1 MNKSK
6 SRCKINMVL
15 EELLAPAGSYD
26 VLVVAVNAGAD
37 AVYIAG
43 QQYGARAYAK
53 NFTIEEIE
61 KAVTYAHLNGA
72 KIHVTVNT
80 LINNFEIVDVL
91 QYLFK
96 LYYIGVDAVIVQDFG
111 LIWLLKTFIPDLEVH
126 ASTQMGINNY
136 SSIKWASKNNIK
148 RIVLPREVN
157 IHQIEDTHNQLK
169 KDNIDMDL
177 EVFGHGALCYCVSG
191 KCYMSSYNSGRSGN
205 RGACA
210 QPCRREYRLKYRGYN
225 IGNGYLLSTHDL
237 ATYNHLTEISDAGV
251 KSLKLEGRMKSKD
264 YIGTIVNS
272 YRNILDG
279 NPGDYK
285 KDLHLVFNRQFTD
298 GYMMG
303 DKPGE
308 VMGRG
313 HSGHEGL
320 YIGDIVNIEDTKVTI
335 EVKNHE
341 IPIILEPGDGI
352 AFKYNGKIKGIYL
365 ENIIKQDE
373 NEIII
378 DTTRLVKV
386 GTEVFISYSKSTHDY
401 LKQFE
406 KETIK
411 NNVGINLS
419 LTWDE
424 NLNLFTK
431 VEYHV
436 DGELINFRHKTLDKF
451 EKAKN
456 KPVSEEIIQ
465 QQLKKTGGTPFYIDN
480 IRFNNMPKDIFIP
493 IREINQIR
501 REILATATEMLINHY
516 TPTNKA
522 VKQVRKNLT
531 KFFEDYNDIKPKNKR
546 KTPKLSIFIDDI
558 SQIRAA
564 SGFDLKRI
572 YFDGNCHYNNPKDY
586 FENIK
591 ETLKKGS
598 LMASPTEF
606 VWVLSSFISEE
617 DAIRCNEIVKE
628 LENEGIIISVMGDFP
643 GMNEIFD
650 CPIYGNH
657 NLNVWN
663 SFCVRDLNE
672 AGFKSLIL
680 SSELSGAEIK
690 ELINKNHDRNID
702 LEMIVNGNLEVIVSK
717 DDFTNLNDGKDFII
731 SNDADYATLE
741 DKKRKKFK
749 YKIFFDYNRQSHIIN
764 KDCLCLIEEMNEI
777 KEFGLDNLIL
787 DCRYS
792 NEQYTSQILSIY
804 NESLKNKDPKE
815 LTEYKYKIMDF
826 SQSYI
831 NKGNFIEGR
840 LHENS

>member
-1 MNKSK
+1 
-6 SRCKINMVL
+6 MVL
-15 EELLAPAGSYD
+15 EELLAPAGSPE
-26 VLVVAVNAGAD
+26 VLTIAVNAGAD

-43 QQYGARAYAK
+43 QNYGARAYAK

-61 KAVTYAHLNGA
+61 NAVEYAHLNGA

-80 LINNFEIVDVL
+80 LVNNFEIVDVL

-96 LYYIGVDAVIVQDFG
+96 LYQIGVDAVIVQDFG

-126 ASTQMGINNY
+126 ASTQMGLNNY

-148 RIVLPREVN
+148 RVVLPREVN
-157 IHQIEDTHNQLK
+157 INEIKKTTQQLE
-169 KDNIDMDL
+169 KDNIDIDI

-225 IGNGYLLSTHDL
+225 IGNGFLLSTHDL
-237 ATYNHLTEISDAGV
+237 ATYNNLKAIEDAGV
-251 KSLKLEGRMKSKD
+251 KSLKLEGRMKSGD

-272 YRNILDG
+272 YRNLLDG

-285 KDLHLVFNRQFTD
+285 KDLHLVFNRRFTN

-303 DKPGE
+303 DKPGD

-313 HSGHEGL
+313 SSGHEGL
-320 YIGDIVNIEDTKVTI
+320 YIGDITDIEGTKVTI
-335 EVKNHE
+335 EIKNKE

-378 DTTRLVKV
+378 DTTRLLKV
-386 GTEVFISYSKSTHDY
+386 GTEVFISYSKSTHKY
-401 LKQFE
+401 LKQFQ

-411 NNVGINLS
+411 NNIGINLS

-424 NLNLFTK
+424 NLNLYTK
-431 VEYHV
+431 VEYYL
-436 DGELINFRHKTLDKF
+436 DDELINFRHKTLDKF

-456 KPVSEEIIQ
+456 KPLTQDTIEK
-465 QQLKKTGGTPFYIDN
+465 QLKKTGGTPFYIDT
-480 IRFNNMPKDIFIP
+480 IRFNNMPKNIFIP

-501 REILATATEMLINHY
+501 REILDTATELLKNHY
-516 TPTNKA
+516 TPTKKSIKA
-522 VKQVRKNLT
+522 VRKNLQEFI
-531 KFFEDYNDIKPKNKR
+531 KDYNSFEGKVKK

-558 SQIRAA
+558 KQIRAA

-572 YFDGNCHYNNPKDY
+572 YFDGNCHYNNPEDY
-586 FENIK
+586 FNNIK

-598 LMASPTEF
+598 LMASPSEF
-606 VWVLSSFISEE
+606 VWVLSSFTSEE
-617 DAIRCNEIVKE
+617 DAIKCNKIIKE
-628 LENEGIIISVMGDFP
+628 LEDEGIIISVMGDFP
-643 GMNEIFD
+643 AMAEIFD

-663 SFCVRDLNE
+663 SFCVRNLN
-672 AGFKSLIL
+672 ASGFKSLIV
-680 SSELSGAEIK
+680 SSELSGREIE
-690 ELINKNHDRNID
+690 ELVKRNHDRNID

-731 SNDADYATLE
+731 SNNADYATLE

-764 KDCLCLIEEMNEI
+764 KDCLCLIEEMNTI
-777 KEFGLDNLIL
+777 KEYGLDNLIL

-792 NEQYTSQILSIY
+792 NEKYTTQILSIY
-804 NESLKNKDPKE
+804 NESLKNKTSEE
-815 LTEYKYKIMDF
+815 LTEYKYQIMDF

>member
-1 MNKSK
+1 
-6 SRCKINMVL
+6 MVL

-26 VLVVAVNAGAD
+26 VLVVAINAGAD

-53 NFTIEEIE
+53 NFTMEEIE
-61 KAVTYAHLNGA
+61 KAVNYAHLNGS
-72 KIHVTVNT
+72 KVHVTVNT
-80 LINNFEIVDVL
+80 LVNNFEIVDVL
-91 QYLFK
+91 KYLFK
-96 LYYIGVDAVIVQDFG
+96 LYQIGVDAVIVQDFG

-126 ASTQMGINNY
+126 ASTQMGLNNY
-136 SSIKWASKNNIK
+136 SSFKWANKNNIK
-148 RIVLPREVN
+148 RVVLPREVN
-157 IHQIEDTHNQLK
+157 ITQIKETHNMLQ
-169 KDNIDMDL
+169 KDNIDMDI

-191 KCYMSSYNSGRSGN
+191 KCYISSYNSGRSGN

-272 YRNILDG
+272 YRNLIDG

-320 YIGDIVNIEDTKVTI
+320 YIGDIVDIDGTKVTI

-341 IPIILEPGDGI
+341 IPVILEPGDGI

-373 NEIII
+373 NEIVI

-386 GTEVFISYSKSTHDY
+386 GTEVFISYSKSTHEY

-406 KETIK
+406 KENIK
-411 NNVGINLS
+411 NNIGLNLS

-436 DGELINFRHKTLDKF
+436 DDELINFRHKTLDKF

-456 KPVSEEIIQ
+456 KPLTEEVIEK
-465 QQLKKTGGTPFYIDN
+465 QLSKTGQTPFYIDN
-480 IRFNNMPKDIFIP
+480 ILFNNMPTDIFVP

-501 REILATATEMLINHY
+501 REILDKATELLMNHY
-516 TPTNKA
+516 TPTKKA
-522 VKQVRKNLT
+522 VKQVRKDLT
-531 KFFEDYNDIKPKNKR
+531 KFIEDYNNAKPKNKK
-546 KTPKLSIFIDDI
+546 KTPKLSIFIDDL
-558 SQIRAA
+558 SQLKAA

-572 YFDGNCHYNNPKDY
+572 YFDGNCHYNNPDDY
-586 FENIK
+586 FANIK

-606 VWVLSSFISEE
+606 VWVLSSFISQE
-617 DAIRCNEIVKE
+617 DAVKCNEIVKE

-643 GMNEIFD
+643 GMSDIFD

-663 SFCVRDLNE
+663 SFCVRDMNE

-680 SSELSGAEIK
+680 SSELSGDEIK
-690 ELINKNHDRNID
+690 ELVARNHDRNID

-731 SNDADYATLE
+731 SNDADYAILE

-749 YKIFFDYNRQSHIIN
+749 YKIVFDYNRQSHIIN

-792 NEQYTSQILSIY
+792 NEQYTTQILSIY
-804 NESLKNKDPKE
+804 NESLQNKDQEE
-815 LTEYKYKIMDF
+815 LRKYKYQIMDF

>member
-1 MNKSK
+1 
-6 SRCKINMVL
+6 MVL

-26 VLVVAVNAGAD
+26 VLVIAVNAGAD

-43 QQYGARAYAK
+43 QNYGARAYAK
-53 NFTIEEIE
+53 NFSMEEIE
-61 KAVTYAHLNGA
+61 KAVDYAHLNGA
-72 KIHVTVNT
+72 KVHVTVNT
-80 LINNFEIVDVL
+80 LINNYEIKDVL
-91 QYLFK
+91 DYLFK
-96 LYYIGVDAVIVQDFG
+96 LYQIGVDAVIVQDFG

-126 ASTQMGINNY
+126 ASTQMGLNNY
-136 SSIKWASKNNIK
+136 SSIKWANKNNIK
-148 RIVLPREVN
+148 RVVLPREVN
-157 IHQIEDTHNQLK
+157 IKQIKQTTEQLK
-169 KDNIDMDL
+169 KDNIDMDI
-177 EVFGHGALCYCVSG
+177 ETFGHGALCYCVSG

-237 ATYNHLTEISDAGV
+237 ATYNHLQKISDAGV
-251 KSLKLEGRMKSKD
+251 KSLKLEGRMKSGD

-272 YRNILDG
+272 YRNLIDG
-279 NPGDYK
+279 NEGDYK
-285 KDLHLVFNRQFTD
+285 KDLHLVFNRQFTK

-303 DKPGE
+303 DKPGA

-320 YIGDIVNIEDTKVTI
+320 YIGDIVDIDGTKVTI
-335 EVKNHE
+335 EIKNKE
-341 IPIILEPGDGI
+341 IPVILEPGDGI

-365 ENIIKQDE
+365 EDIVKQDE
-373 NEIII
+373 NVIII
-378 DTTRLVKV
+378 NTTRLVKV
-386 GTEVFISYSKSTHDY
+386 GTEVFISYSKSTHEY

-411 NNVGINLS
+411 NNVPLSLS

-431 VEYHV
+431 VEYYL
-436 DGELINFRHKTLDKF
+436 DDELINFRHKTLDKF

-456 KPVSEEIIQ
+456 KPVTEEIIEK
-465 QQLKKTGGTPFYIDN
+465 QLKKTGGTPFYIDK
-480 IRFNNMPKDIFIP
+480 IRFNNMPHDIFIP
-493 IREINQIR
+493 ISEINQIR
-501 REILATATEMLINHY
+501 REILDTATEFLRNHY
-516 TPTNKA
+516 TPTKKSVKA
-522 VKQVRKNLT
+522 IRKNLT
-531 KFFEDYNDIKPKNKR
+531 KFYEDYDNIKGKNKR

-558 SQIRAA
+558 AQIKAA

-586 FENIK
+586 FDNIK
-591 ETLKKGS
+591 ETLMKGS

-606 VWVLSSFISEE
+606 VWVLSSFTSEKE
-617 DAIRCNEIVKE
+617 AIKCNEIIKE

-643 GMNEIFD
+643 GMSEIFD

-663 SFCVRDLNE
+663 SFCVRDMNE
-672 AGFKSLIL
+672 AGFNSLIL
-680 SSELSGAEIK
+680 SSELSGDEIK
-690 ELINKNHDRNID
+690 ELVNKTPDRNID

-731 SNDADYATLE
+731 SNDADYAILE

-749 YKIFFDYNRQSHIIN
+749 YKIFFDYKKQSHIIN

-777 KEFGLDNLIL
+777 KTFGLDSVIL

-792 NEQYTSQILSIY
+792 NEKYTTQILSIY
-804 NESLKNKDPKE
+804 NESLKNKNQEE
-815 LTEYKYKIMDF
+815 LTKYKYEIMDL

-831 NKGNFIEGR
+831 NKGNYIEGR
-840 LHENS
+840 LHEDK

>member
-1 MNKSK
+1 
-6 SRCKINMVL
+6 MVL
-15 EELLAPAGSYD
+15 EELLAPAGSPE
-26 VLVVAVNAGAD
+26 VLTIAINAGAD

-43 QQYGARAYAK
+43 QNYGARAYAK
-53 NFTIEEIE
+53 NFTMEEIE
-61 KAVTYAHLNGA
+61 KAVEYVHLNGS

-80 LINNFEIVDVL
+80 LVNNFEIVDVL

-96 LYYIGVDAVIVQDFG
+96 LYKIGVDAVIVQDFG

-126 ASTQMGINNY
+126 ASTQMGLNNY
-136 SSIKWASKNNIK
+136 SSIKWAGKNNIK
-148 RIVLPREVN
+148 RVVLPREVTLS
-157 IHQIEDTHNQLK
+157 QIKQINAQLE
-169 KDNIDMDL
+169 KDNIDMDI

-237 ATYNHLTEISDAGV
+237 ATYDNLEAISNAGV
-251 KSLKLEGRMKSKD
+251 KSLKLEGRMKSGD

-272 YRNILDG
+272 YRNLIDG

-285 KDLHLVFNRQFTD
+285 KDLHLVFNRHFTN
-298 GYMMG
+298 GYMLG
-303 DKPGE
+303 DNPGE
-308 VMGRG
+308 VMGRS

-320 YIGDIVNIEDTKVTI
+320 YIGDNTNIEDTKVTI
-335 EVKNHE
+335 EIKNKE
-341 IPIILEPGDGI
+341 IPVILEPGDGI

-386 GTEVFISYSKSTHDY
+386 GTEVFISYSKSTHEY

-406 KETIK
+406 KETIR
-411 NNVGINLS
+411 NNVGIDLS

-431 VEYHV
+431 VEFYI
-436 DGELINFRHKTLDKF
+436 DNELINFRHKTLDKF

-456 KPVSEEIIQ
+456 KPLTEETIEK
-465 QQLKKTGGTPFYIDN
+465 QLKKTGGTPFYIEN

-501 REILATATEMLINHY
+501 REILDTATDLLLKHY
-516 TPTNKA
+516 TPTKKIKLRQSA
-522 VKQVRKNLT
+522 KNLT
-531 KFFEDYNDIKPKNKR
+531 KFIDDYDADPGKIKNKN
-546 KTPKLSIFIDDI
+546 PKLSIFIDDI
-558 SQIRAA
+558 AQIKAA
-564 SGFDLKRI
+564 SGFDLKKI
-572 YFDGNCHYNNPKDY
+572 YFDGNCHYNNPEDY
-586 FENIK
+586 FKNIK

-598 LMASPTEF
+598 LMAAPTEF

-617 DAIRCNEIVKE
+617 DAVRCREIVKE

-643 GMNEIFD
+643 GMDEIFD
-650 CPIYGNH
+650 CRIYGNH

-663 SFCVRDLNE
+663 SFCVHNLNA

-680 SSELSGAEIK
+680 SSELSGREIK
-690 ELINKNHDRNID
+690 EISLKNHDRNID

-741 DKKRKKFK
+741 DKKRK
-749 YKIFFDYNRQSHIIN
+749 I
-764 KDCLCLIEEMNEI
+764 
-777 KEFGLDNLIL
+777 
-787 DCRYS
+787 
-792 NEQYTSQILSIY
+792 QI
-804 NESLKNKDPKE
+804 
-815 LTEYKYKIMDF
+815 
-826 SQSYI
+826 
-831 NKGNFIEGR
+831 
-840 LHENS
+840 

>member
-1 MNKSK
+1 MNKNL
-6 SRCKINMVL
+6 RCKNKMAL
-15 EELLAPAGSYD
+15 EELLAPAGSPE
-26 VLVVAVNAGAD
+26 VLTIAVNAGAD

-43 QQYGARAYAK
+43 QNYGARAYAK
-53 NFTIEEIE
+53 NFSMEEIE
-61 KAVTYAHLNGA
+61 KAVEYAHLNGS

-91 QYLFK
+91 KYLFE
-96 LYYIGVDAVIVQDFG
+96 LYKMGVDAVIVQDFG

-126 ASTQMGINNY
+126 ASTQMGLNNY

-148 RIVLPREVN
+148 RVVLPREVT
-157 IHQIEDTHNQLK
+157 IEQIRQTTEQLE
-169 KDNIDMDL
+169 KDGINMDI

-237 ATYNHLTEISDAGV
+237 ATYNNLEAISDAGV
-251 KSLKLEGRMKSKD
+251 KSLKLEGRMKSGD

-272 YRNILDG
+272 YRNLLDG
-279 NPGDYK
+279 NEGDYK
-285 KDLHLVFNRQFTD
+285 KDLHLVFNRQFTN

-303 DKPGE
+303 DKPGD

-320 YIGDIVNIEDTKVTI
+320 YIGDIVDIEDTKVTI
-335 EVKNHE
+335 EIKNKE
-341 IPIILEPGDGI
+341 IPVILEPGDGI

-365 ENIIKQDE
+365 EDIVKQDE

-378 DTTRLVKV
+378 NTTRLVKV
-386 GTEVFISYSKSTHDY
+386 GTEVFISYSKSTHEY

-406 KETIK
+406 KEIIK
-411 NNVGINLS
+411 NNVPLSLS

-424 NLNLFTK
+424 NLNLYTK
-431 VEYHV
+431 AEYYL
-436 DGELINFRHKTLDKF
+436 DDELINFRHKTLDKF

-456 KPVSEEIIQ
+456 KPVTEEILEK
-465 QQLKKTGGTPFYIDN
+465 QLKKTGGTPFYIEN

-501 REILATATEMLINHY
+501 REILDNATEFLINHY
-516 TPTNKA
+516 TPTKKSVKA
-522 VKQVRKNLT
+522 VRKNLT
-531 KFFEDYNDIKPKNKR
+531 KFFEDYKNIKGKSKR

-558 SQIRAA
+558 AQIKAA

-572 YFDGNCHYNNPKDY
+572 YFDGNCHYNNPQDY
-586 FENIK
+586 FDNIK

-606 VWVLSSFISEE
+606 VWVLSSFITEK
-617 DAIRCNEIVKE
+617 DALRCNEIIKD
-628 LENEGIIISVMGDFP
+628 LENEGIIVSVMGDFP
-643 GMNEIFD
+643 GMAEIFD

-680 SSELSGAEIK
+680 SSELSGDEIK
-690 ELINKNHDRNID
+690 ELINKTPDRNID

-764 KDCLCLIEEMNEI
+764 KDCLCLIEEMNDI
-777 KEFGLDNLIL
+777 KEFGLDSIIL

-792 NEQYTSQILSIY
+792 NEKYTSQILSIY
-804 NESLKNKDPKE
+804 NESLKNKTLEE
-815 LTEYKYKIMDF
+815 LSEYKYQIMDF

-831 NKGNFIEGR
+831 NKGNYIEGR
-840 LHENS
+840 LHEDK

>member
-1 MNKSK
+1 MNKNL
-6 SRCKINMVL
+6 RCKNKMAL
-15 EELLAPAGSYD
+15 EELLAPAGSPE
-26 VLVVAVNAGAD
+26 VLTIAVNAGAD

-43 QQYGARAYAK
+43 QNYGARAYAK
-53 NFTIEEIE
+53 NFSMEEIE
-61 KAVTYAHLNGA
+61 KAVEYAHLNGS

-80 LINNFEIVDVL
+80 LINNFEIIDVL
-91 QYLFK
+91 KYLLE
-96 LYYIGVDAVIVQDFG
+96 LYKIGVDAVIVQDFG

-126 ASTQMGINNY
+126 ASTQMGLNNY

-148 RIVLPREVN
+148 RVVLPREVT
-157 IHQIEDTHNQLK
+157 IEQIRQTTEQLE
-169 KDNIDMDL
+169 KDGINMDI

-237 ATYNHLTEISDAGV
+237 ATYNNLEAISDAGV
-251 KSLKLEGRMKSKD
+251 KSLKLEGRMKSGD

-272 YRNILDG
+272 YRNLLDG
-279 NPGDYK
+279 NEGDYK
-285 KDLHLVFNRQFTD
+285 KDLHLVFNRQFTN

-303 DKPGE
+303 DKPGD

-320 YIGDIVNIEDTKVTI
+320 YIGDIVDIEDTKVTI
-335 EVKNHE
+335 EIKNKE
-341 IPIILEPGDGI
+341 IPVILEPGDGI

-365 ENIIKQDE
+365 EDIVKQDE

-378 DTTRLVKV
+378 NTTRLVKV
-386 GTEVFISYSKSTHDY
+386 GTEVFISYSKSTHEY

-406 KETIK
+406 KEIIK
-411 NNVGINLS
+411 NNVPLSLS

-424 NLNLFTK
+424 NLNLYTK
-431 VEYHV
+431 VEYYL
-436 DGELINFRHKTLDKF
+436 DDELINFRHKTLDKF

-456 KPVSEEIIQ
+456 KPVTEEILEK
-465 QQLKKTGGTPFYIDN
+465 QLKKTGGTPFYIEN

-501 REILATATEMLINHY
+501 REILDNATEFLINHY
-516 TPTNKA
+516 TPTKKSVKA
-522 VKQVRKNLT
+522 VRKNLT
-531 KFFEDYNDIKPKNKR
+531 KFFEDYKNIKGKSKR

-558 SQIRAA
+558 AQIKAA

-572 YFDGNCHYNNPKDY
+572 YFDGNCHYNNPQDY
-586 FENIK
+586 FDNIK

-606 VWVLSSFISEE
+606 VWVLSSFITEK
-617 DAIRCNEIVKE
+617 DALRCNEIIKD
-628 LENEGIIISVMGDFP
+628 LENEGIIVSVMGDFP
-643 GMNEIFD
+643 GMAEIFD

-680 SSELSGAEIK
+680 SSELSGDEIK
-690 ELINKNHDRNID
+690 ELINKTPDRNID

-764 KDCLCLIEEMNEI
+764 KDCLCLIEEMNDI
-777 KEFGLDNLIL
+777 KEFGLDSIIL

-792 NEQYTSQILSIY
+792 NEKYTSQILSIY
-804 NESLKNKDPKE
+804 NESLKNKTLEE
-815 LTEYKYKIMDF
+815 LSEYKYQIMDF

-831 NKGNFIEGR
+831 NKGNYIEGR
-840 LHENS
+840 LHEDK

>member
-1 MNKSK
+1 MNNEKK
-6 SRCKINMVL
+6 RCINKMVL
-15 EELLAPAGSYD
+15 DELLAPAGSLD
-26 VLVVAVNAGAD
+26 VLITAINAGAD

-61 KAVTYAHLNGA
+61 KAVNYAHLNGS
-72 KIHVTVNT
+72 KVHVTVNT
-80 LINNFEIVDVL
+80 LINNYEIVDVL
-91 QYLFK
+91 NYLFR
-96 LYYIGVDAVIVQDFG
+96 LYQLGVDAVIVQDFG

-126 ASTQMGINNY
+126 ASTQMGLNNY
-136 SSIKWASKNNIK
+136 ASIKWASKNNIK
-148 RIVLPREVN
+148 RVVLPREVS
-157 IHQIEDTHNQLK
+157 ITQIKQTTEQLK
-169 KDNIDMDL
+169 KDNINMDL

-237 ATYNHLTEISDAGV
+237 ATYNHLQEISDAGV

-272 YRNILDG
+272 YRNLIDG
-279 NPGDYK
+279 NDGDFK
-285 KDLHLVFNRQFTD
+285 KDLHLVFNRHFTN

-303 DKPGE
+303 DNPGD

-320 YIGDIVNIEDTKVTI
+320 YIGDIVDIDGTKVTI

-341 IPIILEPGDGI
+341 IPVILEAGDGI

-373 NEIII
+373 NEIVI

-406 KETIK
+406 KENIK
-411 NNVGINLS
+411 NHIGLDIS
-419 LTWDE
+419 MTWDKD
-424 NLNLFTK
+424 LNLFSK
-431 VEYHV
+431 VEYYV
-436 DGELINFRHKTLDKF
+436 DGELINFRHKTIGKF
-451 EKAKN
+451 QKAKN
-456 KPVSEEIIQ
+456 KPLTTETIEK
-465 QQLKKTGGTPFYIDN
+465 QLKKTGQTPFYISN
-480 IRFNNMPKDIFIP
+480 IKFNNMAKDLFIP
-493 IREINQIR
+493 ISELNQIR
-501 REILATATEMLINHY
+501 REILETATELLMNHY
-516 TPTNKA
+516 TPTKKA
-522 VKQVRKNLT
+522 LKKVRKDLA
-531 KFFEDYNDIKPKNKR
+531 KFIENYENIKPKKHK
-546 KTPKLSIFIDDI
+546 KTPKLSVFIDDL
-558 SQIRAA
+558 SQIKAV

-572 YFDGNCHYNNPKDY
+572 YFDGNCHYNNPDDY
-586 FENIK
+586 FSNIK

-598 LMASPTEF
+598 LMAAPTEF
-606 VWVLSSFISEE
+606 VWVLSSFISQE
-617 DAIRCNEIVKE
+617 DAVKCSEIVKE
-628 LENEGIIISVMGDFP
+628 LEDEGIIVSVMGDFP
-643 GMNEIFD
+643 AVNEIFD
-650 CPIYGNH
+650 CPVYGNH

-672 AGFKSLIL
+672 SGFKSLIL
-680 SSELSGAEIK
+680 SSELSGREIQ
-690 ELINKNHDRNID
+690 ELVNKNYDRNID

-717 DDFTNLNDGKDFII
+717 DDFSNLNDGKDFII

-764 KDCLCLIEEMNEI
+764 KDCLCLIEEINEI
-777 KEFGLDNLIL
+777 KNIGLDSLII

-792 NEQYTSQILSIY
+792 NEKYTSQIVSIY
-804 NESLKNKDPKE
+804 SESLKNIDDDE
-815 LTEYKYKIMDF
+815 LTRFKYEIMDF

-831 NKGNFIEGR
+831 NKGNYIEGR

>member
-1 MNKSK
+1 
-6 SRCKINMVL
+6 MVL

-26 VLVVAVNAGAD
+26 VLVTAVNAGAD

-43 QQYGARAYAK
+43 QNYGARAYAK
-53 NFTIEEIE
+53 NFTMNEIE
-61 KAVTYAHLNGA
+61 KAVNYAHLNGA
-72 KIHVTVNT
+72 KVHVTVNT
-80 LINNFEIVDVL
+80 LINNFEIVDVM

-96 LYYIGVDAVIVQDFG
+96 LYQIGVDAVIVQDFG

-126 ASTQMGINNY
+126 ASTQMGLNNY

-148 RIVLPREVN
+148 RVVLPREVN
-157 IHQIEDTHNQLK
+157 ISEIRQTSEQLK
-169 KDNIDMDL
+169 KDSISMDI

-237 ATYNHLTEISDAGV
+237 ATYNHLDEISDAGV

-272 YRNILDG
+272 YRNLIDG
-279 NPGDYK
+279 NDGDYE
-285 KDLHLVFNRQFTD
+285 KDLHLVFNRNFTD

-303 DKPGE
+303 DKPGD

-320 YIGDIVNIEDTKVTI
+320 YIGDIVDIDGTKVTI
-335 EVKNHE
+335 EIKNKE

-386 GTEVFISYSKSTHDY
+386 GTEVFISYSKSTHEY

-406 KETIK
+406 NETIK
-411 NNVGINLS
+411 NNIGLNLS

-436 DGELINFRHKTLDKF
+436 DDELINFRHKTLDKF

-456 KPVSEEIIQ
+456 KPVTEEVIK
-465 QQLKKTGGTPFYIDN
+465 QQLEKTGQTPFYIEN
-480 IRFNNMPKDIFIP
+480 IRFNNMPHDAFIP

-501 REILATATEMLINHY
+501 REILDNATQLLINHY
-516 TPTNKA
+516 TPTKKSVKA
-522 VKQVRKNLT
+522 VRKNLT
-531 KFFEDYNDIKPKNKR
+531 KFFEDYKNTNKSKR
-546 KTPKLSIFIDDI
+546 KTPKLSLFIDDLA
-558 SQIRAA
+558 QLKAA

-572 YFDGNCHYNNPKDY
+572 YFDGNCHYNNPEDY
-586 FENIK
+586 FSNIK

-617 DAIRCNEIVKE
+617 EAVKCNEIVKE

-643 GMNEIFD
+643 GMHEIFD

-663 SFCVRDLNE
+663 SFCVRNLNE

-680 SSELSGAEIK
+680 SSELSGKEIR
-690 ELINKNHDRNID
+690 ELVNKNYDRNID

-777 KEFGLDNLIL
+777 KELGLDSLIL

-792 NEQYTSQILSIY
+792 NEKYTSQILSIY
-804 NESLKNKDPKE
+804 NESLQNKDNEE
-815 LTEYKYKIMDF
+815 LSEYKYQIMDF

-831 NKGNFIEGR
+831 NKGNYIEGR
-840 LHENS
+840 LHEDK

>member
-1 MNKSK
+1 
-6 SRCKINMVL
+6 MVL
-15 EELLAPAGSYD
+15 EELLAPAGSYE
-26 VLVVAVNAGAD
+26 VLVVGVNAGAD

-43 QQYGARAYAK
+43 ENYGARAYAK
-53 NFTIEEIE
+53 NFTMEEIE
-61 KAVTYAHLNGA
+61 KAVRYAHLNGS
-72 KIHVTVNT
+72 KVHVTVNT
-80 LINNFEIVDVL
+80 LINNFEITDVL
-91 QYLFK
+91 EYLFK
-96 LYYIGVDAVIVQDFG
+96 LYKIGVDAVIVQDFG

-126 ASTQMGINNY
+126 SSTQMGINNY

-148 RIVLPREVN
+148 RIVLPREVGIN
-157 IHQIEDTHNQLK
+157 QIRDISTQLK

-237 ATYNHLTEISDAGV
+237 ATYKHLSEISDAGV

-272 YRNILDG
+272 YRNLIDG
-279 NPGDYK
+279 NPGDYE
-285 KDLHLVFNRQFTD
+285 KDLHLVFNRHFTD

-303 DKPGE
+303 DKPGD
-308 VMGRG
+308 VMGRS

-320 YIGDIVNIEDTKVTI
+320 YIGDIVEIDGTKVKI

-341 IPIILEPGDGI
+341 IPVILEPGDGI

-386 GTEVFISYSKSTHDY
+386 GTEVFISYSKSTHEY
-401 LKQFE
+401 LKQYE

-411 NNVGINLS
+411 NNVGLNLS

-431 VEYHV
+431 VEYEL
-436 DGELINFRHKTLDKF
+436 DDELINFRHKTLDKF
-451 EKAKN
+451 QKAKN
-456 KPVSEEIIQ
+456 KPVTEEVIEK
-465 QQLKKTGGTPFYIDN
+465 QLKKTGNTPFYIDN
-480 IRFNNMPKDIFIP
+480 IRFNNMPKDAFIP
-493 IREINQIR
+493 ISEINQIR
-501 REILATATEMLINHY
+501 REILDIATERLMNHY
-516 TPTNKA
+516 TPTKKA
-522 VKQVRKNLT
+522 VKQVRKDLMN
-531 KFFEDYNDIKPKNKR
+531 FIEDYNNIKPKTKK
-546 KTPKLSIFIDDI
+546 KTPKLSLFIDDI
-558 SQIRAA
+558 SQIKAA

-572 YFDGNCHYNNPKDY
+572 YFDGNCHYNNPEDY
-586 FENIK
+586 FSNIK

-617 DAIRCNEIVKE
+617 DAERCSEVVSE
-628 LENEGIIISVMGDFP
+628 LEDEGIIISVMGDFP
-643 GMNEIFD
+643 GMSEIFD

-672 AGFKSLIL
+672 AGFNSLIL
-680 SSELSGAEIK
+680 SSELSGSEIK

-717 DDFTNLNDGKDFII
+717 DDFSNLNDGKDFII

-764 KDCLCLIEEMNEI
+764 KDCLCLIEEINEI
-777 KEFGLDNLIL
+777 KEYGLDSLIL

-792 NEQYTSQILSIY
+792 DEKYTSQILSIY
-804 NESLKNKDPKE
+804 TESLKNKTQEE
-815 LTEYKYKIMDF
+815 LSKYKYQIMDF

>member
-1 MNKSK
+1 
-6 SRCKINMVL
+6 MVL
-15 EELLAPAGSYD
+15 EELLAPAGSPE
-26 VLVVAVNAGAD
+26 VLTIAVNAGAD

-43 QQYGARAYAK
+43 QNYGARAYAK
-53 NFTIEEIE
+53 NFTLEEIK
-61 KAVTYAHLNGA
+61 KAVNYAHLNGA

-91 QYLFK
+91 KYLFE
-96 LYYIGVDAVIVQDFG
+96 LYKIGVDAVIVQDFG

-136 SSIKWASKNNIK
+136 SSIKWAGKNNIK

-157 IHQIEDTHNQLK
+157 IEQIKHTTEQLK
-169 KDNIDMDL
+169 KDHINMEI

-237 ATYNHLTEISDAGV
+237 ATYKHLNEIADAGV
-251 KSLKLEGRMKSKD
+251 TSLKLEGRMKSKD

-272 YRNILDG
+272 YRNLIDG
-279 NPGDYK
+279 NPGDYE
-285 KDLHLVFNRQFTD
+285 KDLHLVFNRHFTN

-303 DKPGE
+303 DKPGD
-308 VMGRG
+308 VMGRI

-320 YIGDIVNIEDTKVTI
+320 YIGDIVDINGTQVTI
-335 EVKNHE
+335 EIKNHD
-341 IPIILEPGDGI
+341 IPVILEPGDGI

-386 GTEVFISYSKSTHDY
+386 GTEVFISYSASTHEY

-406 KETIK
+406 KENIK
-411 NNVGINLS
+411 NNVGLDLS

-431 VEYHV
+431 VSFYL
-436 DGELINFRHKTLDKF
+436 DDELINFRHKCLDKF

-456 KPVSEEIIQ
+456 KPVGEETLTK
-465 QQLKKTGGTPFYIDN
+465 QLEKTGQTPFYINN
-480 IRFNNMPKDIFIP
+480 IRFNNMPDDIFIP

-501 REILATATEMLINHY
+501 REILDNATDLLLNHY
-516 TPTNKA
+516 TPTK
-522 VKQVRKNLT
+522 KDIKKVRKDLT
-531 KFFEDYNDIKPKNKR
+531 KFFEDYSNIKDKAKR
-546 KTPKLSIFIDDI
+546 KKPKLSIFIDDI
-558 SQIRAA
+558 LQIRAA

-572 YFDGNCHYNNPKDY
+572 YFDGNCHYNNPDDY
-586 FENIK
+586 FANIK
-591 ETLKKGS
+591 ETLKRGS

-617 DAIRCNEIVKE
+617 DAVRCSEIVRE

-643 GMNEIFD
+643 GMSEIFD

-680 SSELSGAEIK
+680 SSELSGIEIK
-690 ELINKNHDRNID
+690 ELLNKNHDRNID

-731 SNDADYATLE
+731 SNDADYAILE

-777 KEFGLDNLIL
+777 KEFGLDCLIL

-804 NESLKNKDPKE
+804 NESLNGKNQDE
-815 LTEYKYKIMDF
+815 LSEFKYKIMDF

>member
-1 MNKSK
+1 
-6 SRCKINMVL
+6 MVL
-15 EELLAPAGSYD
+15 EELLAPAGSPE
-26 VLVVAVNAGAD
+26 VLTIAVNAGAD

-53 NFTIEEIE
+53 NFTIDEIE
-61 KAVTYAHLNGA
+61 KAVKYAHLNGV

-80 LINNFEIVDVL
+80 LINNFEIVDVMK
-91 QYLFK
+91 YLFK
-96 LYYIGVDAVIVQDFG
+96 LYQIGVDAVIVQDFG

-136 SSIKWASKNNIK
+136 SSIKWAGRNNIK
-148 RIVLPREVN
+148 RIVLPREVS
-157 IHQIEDTHNQLK
+157 IEQIRQTHDQLK
-169 KDNIDMDL
+169 EDSINMDL

-237 ATYNHLTEISDAGV
+237 ATYNNIKAISDAGV
-251 KSLKLEGRMKSKD
+251 KSLKLEGRMKSGD

-272 YRNILDG
+272 YRNIIDG

-285 KDLHLVFNRQFTD
+285 KDLHLVFNRQFTN

-303 DKPGE
+303 DKPGD

-313 HSGHEGL
+313 SSGHEGL
-320 YIGDIVNIEDTKVTI
+320 YIGDITDIEDTKVTI
-335 EVKNHE
+335 EIKNKE

-406 KETIK
+406 KERIK
-411 NNVGINLS
+411 NNVGITLS
-419 LTWDE
+419 LTWDAE
-424 NLNLFTK
+424 LNLFTK
-431 VEYHV
+431 VEYRI
-436 DGELINFRHKTLDKF
+436 DDEIINFRHKTIGKF

-456 KPVSEEIIQ
+456 KPVTEETIT
-465 QQLKKTGGTPFYIDN
+465 QQLEKTGQTPFYIEN
-480 IRFNNMPKDIFIP
+480 IRFNNMPNDIFIP

-501 REILATATEMLINHY
+501 REILDTATELLENHY
-516 TPTNKA
+516 TPTKKSVKA
-522 VKQVRKNLT
+522 VRKNLS
-531 KFFEDYNDIKPKNKR
+531 KFFEDYENIPNKPRR
-546 KTPKLSIFIDDI
+546 KTPKLSVFADDI
-558 SQIRAA
+558 SQINAI

-572 YFDGNCHYNNPKDY
+572 YFDRNCHYNNSDDY
-586 FENIK
+586 FKDIK
-591 ETLKKGS
+591 ETLKQAS
-598 LMASPTEF
+598 LRASPTEL
-606 VWVLSSFISEE
+606 VWVLASFISEE
-617 DAIRCNEIVKE
+617 DALRCNEIVKE

-643 GMNEIFD
+643 GMAEIFD

-663 SFCVRDLNE
+663 SFAVRDLNE

-680 SSELSGAEIK
+680 SSELSGAEIR
-690 ELINKNHDRNID
+690 ELISKNHDRNIE

-749 YKIFFDYNRQSHIIN
+749 YKVFFDYTRQSHIIN

-777 KEFGLDNLIL
+777 KEFGLDSVIV

-792 NEQYTSQILSIY
+792 NEKYTTQILSIY
-804 NESLKNKDPKE
+804 DESLKSKDTEE
-815 LTEYKYKIMDF
+815 LTKYKYQIMDF

-831 NKGNFIEGR
+831 NKGNYIEGR

>member
-1 MNKSK
+1 
-6 SRCKINMVL
+6 MVL
-15 EELLAPAGSYD
+15 EELLAPAGSYE
-26 VLVVAVNAGAD
+26 VLVTAVNAGAD

-53 NFTIEEIE
+53 NFTMDEIE
-61 KAVTYAHLNGA
+61 KAVKYAHLNGC

-80 LINNFEIVDVL
+80 LINNYEIVDVL
-91 QYLFK
+91 KYLFE
-96 LYYIGVDAVIVQDFG
+96 LYKIGVDAVIVQDFG

-126 ASTQMGINNY
+126 ASTQMGLNNY

-148 RIVLPREVN
+148 RVVLPREVN
-157 IHQIEDTHNQLK
+157 IEQIRQTHDQLL
-169 KDNIDMDL
+169 KDDIAMDI

-237 ATYNHLTEISDAGV
+237 ATYNHLQEISDAGV
-251 KSLKLEGRMKSKD
+251 KSLKLEGRMKSGD

-272 YRNILDG
+272 YRNLIDG
-279 NPGDYK
+279 NEGDYK

-303 DKPGE
+303 DKPGD

-320 YIGDIVNIEDTKVTI
+320 YIGDIVDIDGTKVTI
-335 EVKNHE
+335 EIKNRE
-341 IPIILEPGDGI
+341 IPVILEPGDGI

-386 GTEVFISYSKSTHDY
+386 GTEVFISYSKSTHEY

-406 KETIK
+406 KESIK

-431 VEYHV
+431 VEFYL
-436 DGELINFRHKTLDKF
+436 DDELINFRHKTLDKF

-456 KPVSEEIIQ
+456 KPVNEETIEK
-465 QQLKKTGGTPFYIDN
+465 QLSKTGGTPFYIES
-480 IRFNNMPKDIFIP
+480 IRFNNMPSDIFIP

-501 REILATATEMLINHY
+501 REILDNATSLLMNHY
-516 TPTNKA
+516 TPTKKA
-522 VKQVRKNLT
+522 VKEIRKNLT
-531 KFFEDYNDIKPKNKR
+531 KFFEDYENDTGKVKN
-546 KTPKLSIFIDDI
+546 KTPKLSIFIDDL

-564 SGFDLKRI
+564 SGFD
-572 YFDGNCHYNNPKDY
+572 NNPDDY
-586 FENIK
+586 FANIK

-617 DAIRCNEIVKE
+617 DAIKCSEIVDE

-643 GMNEIFD
+643 GMSEIFS

-663 SFCVRDLNE
+663 SFCVRDMNE

-680 SSELSGAEIK
+680 SSELSGSEIK
-690 ELINKNHDRNID
+690 ELLLKNHDRNID

-749 YKIFFDYNRQSHIIN
+749 YKVFFDYNRQSHIIN
-764 KDCLCLIEEMNEI
+764 KDCLCLIEEINEI
-777 KEFGLDNLIL
+777 KTFGLDSLIL

-792 NEQYTSQILSIY
+792 NEKYTSQILSIY
-804 NESLKNKDPKE
+804 NESLKNRDSEE
-815 LTEYKYKIMDF
+815 LTKFKYQIMDF

-831 NKGNFIEGR
+831 NKGNYIEGR

>member
-1 MNKSK
+1 
-6 SRCKINMVL
+6 MVL

-26 VLVVAVNAGAD
+26 VLVIAVNAGAD

-43 QQYGARAYAK
+43 QNYGARAYAK

-61 KAVTYAHLNGA
+61 KAVNYAHLNGA

-80 LINNFEIVDVL
+80 LINNFEIVDVM
-91 QYLFK
+91 QYLFR
-96 LYYIGVDAVIVQDFG
+96 LYQIGVDAVIVQDFG

-126 ASTQMGINNY
+126 ASTQMGLNNY
-136 SSIKWASKNNIK
+136 SSIRWASRNNIK
-148 RIVLPREVN
+148 RVVLPREVS
-157 IHQIEDTHNQLK
+157 IDQIRQFSNRLK
-169 KDNIDMDL
+169 KDNVAMDI
-177 EVFGHGALCYCVSG
+177 ETFGHGALCYCVSG

-237 ATYNHLTEISDAGV
+237 ATYNHLDEIADAGV
-251 KSLKLEGRMKSKD
+251 KSLKLEGRMKSGD

-272 YRNILDG
+272 YRNLIDG
-279 NPGDYK
+279 NEGDYK
-285 KDLHLVFNRQFTD
+285 KDLHLVFNRHFTN

-303 DKPGE
+303 DKPGD

-320 YIGDIVNIEDTKVTI
+320 YIGDITDIDGTRVTI
-335 EVKNHE
+335 EIKNRE
-341 IPIILEPGDGI
+341 IPVILEPGDGI

-406 KETIK
+406 KETVK
-411 NNVGINLS
+411 NNVGISLS

-431 VEYHV
+431 VEYYL

-456 KPVSEEIIQ
+456 KPVTEETIEK
-465 QQLKKTGGTPFYIDN
+465 QLKKTGGTPFYIDR
-480 IRFNNMPKDIFIP
+480 ITFNNMPDDIFIP

-501 REILATATEMLINHY
+501 REILDNAEDLLINHY
-516 TPTNKA
+516 TPTKKA
-522 VKQVRKNLT
+522 VKAVRKNLT
-531 KFFEDYNDIKPKNKR
+531 KFFEDYENVRAKSKR
-546 KTPKLSIFIDDI
+546 KTPKLSVFIDDI
-558 SQIRAA
+558 SQIKAA
-564 SGFDLKRI
+564 SGFELKRI

-586 FENIK
+586 FSNIK
-591 ETLKKGS
+591 ETLKKAS
-598 LMASPTEF
+598 LMASPTEL
-606 VWVLSSFISEE
+606 VWVLSAFTSQEE
-617 DAIRCNEIVKE
+617 AVKCSEIVKE
-628 LENEGIIISVMGDFP
+628 LEDEGIIISVMGDFP
-643 GMNEIFD
+643 GMDEIFD

-663 SFCVRDLNE
+663 SFCVRNLNE

-680 SSELSGAEIK
+680 SSELSGREIK
-690 ELINKNHDRNID
+690 ELIAKNHDRNID

-749 YKIFFDYNRQSHIIN
+749 YKIFFDYKKQSHIIN
-764 KDCLCLIEEMNEI
+764 KDCLCLIEEINEI
-777 KEFGLDNLIL
+777 KDLGLDSLIL

-792 NEQYTSQILSIY
+792 NEKYTSQILSIY
-804 NESLKNKDPKE
+804 TESLKNKDPEE
-815 LTEYKYKIMDF
+815 LTKYKYRIMDF

>member
-1 MNKSK
+1 
-6 SRCKINMVL
+6 MVL
-15 EELLAPAGSYD
+15 EELLAPAGSPE
-26 VLVVAVNAGAD
+26 VLTIAVNAGAD

-43 QQYGARAYAK
+43 QNYGARAYAK

-61 KAVTYAHLNGA
+61 NAVKYAHLNGV

-80 LINNFEIVDVL
+80 LVNNFEIADVMK
-91 QYLFK
+91 YLFK
-96 LYYIGVDAVIVQDFG
+96 LYQIGVDAVIVQDFG
-111 LIWLLKTFIPDLEVH
+111 LIWLLKKFIPDLEVH

-136 SSIKWASKNNIK
+136 SSIKWAYKNNIK

-157 IHQIEDTHNQLK
+157 ITQIKQTHNQLK
-169 KDNIDMDL
+169 NEKIDMDL

-237 ATYNHLTEISDAGV
+237 ATYNNLKAISDAGV
-251 KSLKLEGRMKSKD
+251 KSLKLEGRMKSGD

-272 YRNILDG
+272 YRNLIDG
-279 NPGDYK
+279 NEGDYK
-285 KDLHLVFNRQFTD
+285 KDLHLVFNRHFTN

-303 DKPGE
+303 DKPGD

-335 EVKNHE
+335 EIKNRE

-365 ENIIKQDE
+365 DDIVKQDE

-378 DTTRLVKV
+378 NTTRLVKV

-406 KETIK
+406 KETVK

-419 LTWDE
+419 LTWDDS
-424 NLNLFTK
+424 LNLFTK
-431 VEYHV
+431 VEYYL
-436 DGELINFRHKTLDKF
+436 DDELINFRHKTLNKF

-456 KPVSEEIIQ
+456 KPVTEEIITR
-465 QQLKKTGGTPFYIDN
+465 QLEKTGQTPFYIEN
-480 IRFNNMPKDIFIP
+480 IKFNNMPNNIFIP
-493 IREINQIR
+493 IGEINQIR
-501 REILATATEMLINHY
+501 REILDTATELLLNHY
-516 TPTNKA
+516 TPTKKS
-522 VKQVRKNLT
+522 VKEVRKNLT
-531 KFFEDYNDIKPKNKR
+531 RFIEDYENNPGKSKR
-546 KTPKLSIFIDDI
+546 KTPALSIFIDDI
-558 SQIRAA
+558 NQIKAA
-564 SGFDLKRI
+564 SGFELNRI
-572 YFDGNCHYNNPKDY
+572 YFDGNCHYNNPQDY
-586 FENIK
+586 FSNIK

-606 VWVLSSFISEE
+606 VWVLSSFISQS
-617 DAIRCNEIVKE
+617 DAVKCRDIIKE
-628 LENEGIIISVMGDFP
+628 LEDEGIIISVMGDFP
-643 GMNEIFD
+643 GMSEIFD
-650 CPIYGNH
+650 CPVYGNH

-680 SSELSGAEIK
+680 SSELSGDEIK
-690 ELINKNHDRNID
+690 ELILKNHDRNIE

-717 DDFTNLNDGKDFII
+717 DDFSNLNDGKDFII

-749 YKIFFDYNRQSHIIN
+749 YKVFFDYNKQSHIIN

-777 KEFGLDNLIL
+777 KKFGLDSVIL

-792 NEQYTSQILSIY
+792 NEKYTSQILSIY
-804 NESLKNKDPKE
+804 NDSLGQKTQDD
-815 LTEYKYKIMDF
+815 LTDYKYQIMDF

-831 NKGNFIEGR
+831 NKGNYIEGR
-840 LHENS
+840 LHEAK

>member
-1 MNKSK
+1 MNKNL
-6 SRCKINMVL
+6 RCKNKMAL
-15 EELLAPAGSYD
+15 EELLAPAGSPE
-26 VLVVAVNAGAD
+26 VLTIAVNAGAD

-43 QQYGARAYAK
+43 QNYGARAYAK
-53 NFTIEEIE
+53 NFSMEEIE
-61 KAVTYAHLNGA
+61 KAVEYAHLNGS

-80 LINNFEIVDVL
+80 LINNFEIIDVL
-91 QYLFK
+91 KYLLE
-96 LYYIGVDAVIVQDFG
+96 LYKIGVDAVIVQDFG

-126 ASTQMGINNY
+126 ASTQMGLNNY

-148 RIVLPREVN
+148 RVVLPREVT
-157 IHQIEDTHNQLK
+157 IEQIRQTTEQLE
-169 KDNIDMDL
+169 KDGINMDI

-237 ATYNHLTEISDAGV
+237 ATYNNLEAISDAGV
-251 KSLKLEGRMKSKD
+251 KSLKLEGRMKSGD

-272 YRNILDG
+272 YRNLLDG
-279 NPGDYK
+279 NEGDYK
-285 KDLHLVFNRQFTD
+285 KDLHLVFNRQFTN

-303 DKPGE
+303 DKPGD

-320 YIGDIVNIEDTKVTI
+320 YIGDIVDIEDTKVTI
-335 EVKNHE
+335 EIKNKE
-341 IPIILEPGDGI
+341 IPVILEPGDGI

-365 ENIIKQDE
+365 EDIVKQDE

-378 DTTRLVKV
+378 NTTRLVKV
-386 GTEVFISYSKSTHDY
+386 GTEVFISYSKSTHEY

-406 KETIK
+406 KEIIK
-411 NNVGINLS
+411 NNVPLSLS

-424 NLNLFTK
+424 NLNLYTK
-431 VEYHV
+431 VEYYL
-436 DGELINFRHKTLDKF
+436 DDELINFRHKTLDKF

-456 KPVSEEIIQ
+456 KPVTEEILEK
-465 QQLKKTGGTPFYIDN
+465 QLKKTGGTPFYIEN

-501 REILATATEMLINHY
+501 REILDNATEFLINHY
-516 TPTNKA
+516 TPTKKSVKA
-522 VKQVRKNLT
+522 VRKNLT
-531 KFFEDYNDIKPKNKR
+531 KFFEDYKNIKGKSKR

-558 SQIRAA
+558 AQIKAA

-572 YFDGNCHYNNPKDY
+572 YFDGNCHYNNPQDY
-586 FENIK
+586 FDNIK

-606 VWVLSSFISEE
+606 VWVLSSFITEK
-617 DAIRCNEIVKE
+617 DALRCNEIIKD
-628 LENEGIIISVMGDFP
+628 LENEGIIVSVMGDFP
-643 GMNEIFD
+643 GMAEIFD

-680 SSELSGAEIK
+680 SSELSGDEIK
-690 ELINKNHDRNID
+690 ELINKTPDRNID

-764 KDCLCLIEEMNEI
+764 KDCLCLIEEMNDI
-777 KEFGLDNLIL
+777 KEFGLDSIIL

-792 NEQYTSQILSIY
+792 NEKYTSQILSIY
-804 NESLKNKDPKE
+804 NESLKNKTIEE
-815 LTEYKYKIMDF
+815 LSEYKYQIMDF

-831 NKGNFIEGR
+831 NKGNYIEGR
-840 LHENS
+840 LHEDK

>member
-1 MNKSK
+1 
-6 SRCKINMVL
+6 MVL

-26 VLVVAVNAGAD
+26 VLVVAINAGAD

-53 NFTIEEIE
+53 NFTMEEIE
-61 KAVTYAHLNGA
+61 KAVNYAHLNGS
-72 KIHVTVNT
+72 KVHVTVNT
-80 LINNFEIVDVL
+80 LVNNFEIVDVL
-91 QYLFK
+91 KYLFK
-96 LYYIGVDAVIVQDFG
+96 LYQIGVDAVIVQDFG

-126 ASTQMGINNY
+126 ASTQMGLNNY
-136 SSIKWASKNNIK
+136 SSFKWANKNNIK
-148 RIVLPREVN
+148 RVVLPREVN
-157 IHQIEDTHNQLK
+157 ITQIKETHNMLQ
-169 KDNIDMDL
+169 KDNIDMDI

-191 KCYMSSYNSGRSGN
+191 KCYISSYNSGRSGN

-272 YRNILDG
+272 YRNLIDG

-320 YIGDIVNIEDTKVTI
+320 YIGDIVDIDGTKVTI

-341 IPIILEPGDGI
+341 IPVILEPGDGI

-373 NEIII
+373 NEIVI

-386 GTEVFISYSKSTHDY
+386 GTEVFISYSKSTHEY

-406 KETIK
+406 KENIK
-411 NNVGINLS
+411 NNIGLNLS

-436 DGELINFRHKTLDKF
+436 DDELINFRHKTLDKF

-456 KPVSEEIIQ
+456 KPLTEEVIEK
-465 QQLKKTGGTPFYIDN
+465 QLSKTGQTPFYIDN
-480 IRFNNMPKDIFIP
+480 ILFNNMPTDIFVP

-501 REILATATEMLINHY
+501 REILDKATELLMNHY
-516 TPTNKA
+516 TPTKKA
-522 VKQVRKNLT
+522 VKQVRKDLT
-531 KFFEDYNDIKPKNKR
+531 KFIEDYNNAKPKNKK
-546 KTPKLSIFIDDI
+546 KTPKLSIFIDDL
-558 SQIRAA
+558 SQLKAA

-572 YFDGNCHYNNPKDY
+572 YFDGNCHYNNPDDY
-586 FENIK
+586 FANIK

-606 VWVLSSFISEE
+606 VWVLSSFISQE
-617 DAIRCNEIVKE
+617 DAVKCNEIVKE
-628 LENEGIIISVMGDFP
+628 LENEGIIISIMGDFP
-643 GMNEIFD
+643 GMSDIFD

-663 SFCVRDLNE
+663 SFCVRDMNE

-680 SSELSGAEIK
+680 SSELSGDEIK
-690 ELINKNHDRNID
+690 ELVARNHDRNID

-731 SNDADYATLE
+731 SNDADYAILE

-792 NEQYTSQILSIY
+792 NEQYTTQILSIY
-804 NESLKNKDPKE
+804 NESLQNKDQEE
-815 LTEYKYKIMDF
+815 LRKYKYQIMDF

>member
-1 MNKSK
+1 
-6 SRCKINMVL
+6 MVL

-26 VLVVAVNAGAD
+26 VLVVAINAGAD
-37 AVYIAG
+37 AVYLAG

-53 NFTIEEIE
+53 NFSIEEIE
-61 KAVTYAHLNGA
+61 KAVNYAHLNGS
-72 KIHVTVNT
+72 KVHVTVNT
-80 LINNFEIVDVL
+80 LVNNFEIVDVMK
-91 QYLFK
+91 YLFK
-96 LYYIGVDAVIVQDFG
+96 LYQIGVDAVIVQDFG

-126 ASTQMGINNY
+126 ASTQMGLNNY
-136 SSIKWASKNNIK
+136 SSFKWASNNNIK
-148 RIVLPREVN
+148 RVVLPREVN
-157 IHQIEDTHNQLK
+157 INQIKETHDQLQ
-169 KDNIDMDL
+169 KDNIDMDI

-272 YRNILDG
+272 YRNIIDG

-320 YIGDIVNIEDTKVTI
+320 YIGDIVNIEGTKVTI

-341 IPIILEPGDGI
+341 IPVILEPGDGI

-373 NEIII
+373 NEIVI

-386 GTEVFISYSKSTHDY
+386 GTEVFISYSKSTHEY

-406 KETIK
+406 KESIK
-411 NNVGINLS
+411 NNIGLNLS

-424 NLNLFTK
+424 NINLFTK

-436 DGELINFRHKTLDKF
+436 DGELINFRHKTMDKF

-456 KPVSEEIIQ
+456 KPLTEEVIEK
-465 QQLKKTGGTPFYIDN
+465 QLNKTGQTPFFIEN
-480 IRFNNMPKDIFIP
+480 IRFNNMPNDIFTP
-493 IREINQIR
+493 IRELNQIR
-501 REILATATEMLINHY
+501 REILDNATELLMNHH
-516 TPTNKA
+516 TPTKKA
-522 VKQVRKNLT
+522 VKQVRKDLT
-531 KFFEDYNDIKPKNKR
+531 KFFEDYENAKPKNKR
-546 KTPKLSIFIDDI
+546 KTPKLSIFIDDLA
-558 SQIRAA
+558 QLKAA

-572 YFDGNCHYNNPKDY
+572 YFDGNCHYNNPNDY
-586 FENIK
+586 YANIK

-606 VWVLSSFISEE
+606 VWVLSSFISQE
-617 DAIRCNEIVKE
+617 DAVKCNEIVKE

-643 GMNEIFD
+643 GMSDIFD

-663 SFCVRDLNE
+663 SFCVRDMNE

-680 SSELSGAEIK
+680 SSELSGDEIK
-690 ELINKNHDRNID
+690 ELVSRNHDRNID

-731 SNDADYATLE
+731 SNDADYAILE

-749 YKIFFDYNRQSHIIN
+749 YKVFFDYNRQSHIIN

-792 NEQYTSQILSIY
+792 NEQYTTQILSIY
-804 NESLKNKDPKE
+804 NESLQNKDQEE
-815 LTEYKYKIMDF
+815 LTKFKYQIMDF

>member
-251 KSLKLEGRMKSKD
+251 KSLKLEGRMNSKD

-279 NPGDYK
+279 KPGDYK

-456 KPVSEEIIQ
+456 KPVTEEVIQ
-465 QQLKKTGGTPFYIDN
+465 QQLKKTGGTPFYIN
-480 IRFNNMPKDIFIP
+480 
-493 IREINQIR
+493 
-501 REILATATEMLINHY
+501 
-516 TPTNKA
+516 
-522 VKQVRKNLT
+522 
-531 KFFEDYNDIKPKNKR
+531 
-546 KTPKLSIFIDDI
+546 
-558 SQIRAA
+558 
-564 SGFDLKRI
+564 
-572 YFDGNCHYNNPKDY
+572 
-586 FENIK
+586 
-591 ETLKKGS
+591 
-598 LMASPTEF
+598 
-606 VWVLSSFISEE
+606 
-617 DAIRCNEIVKE
+617 
-628 LENEGIIISVMGDFP
+628 
-643 GMNEIFD
+643 
-650 CPIYGNH
+650 
-657 NLNVWN
+657 
-663 SFCVRDLNE
+663 
-672 AGFKSLIL
+672 
-680 SSELSGAEIK
+680 
-690 ELINKNHDRNID
+690 
-702 LEMIVNGNLEVIVSK
+702 
-717 DDFTNLNDGKDFII
+717 
-731 SNDADYATLE
+731 
-741 DKKRKKFK
+741 
-749 YKIFFDYNRQSHIIN
+749 
-764 KDCLCLIEEMNEI
+764 
-777 KEFGLDNLIL
+777 
-787 DCRYS
+787 
-792 NEQYTSQILSIY
+792 
-804 NESLKNKDPKE
+804 
-815 LTEYKYKIMDF
+815 
-826 SQSYI
+826 
-831 NKGNFIEGR
+831 
-840 LHENS
+840 

>member
-1 MNKSK
+1 
-6 SRCKINMVL
+6 MVL

-26 VLVVAVNAGAD
+26 VLVIAVNAGAD

-61 KAVTYAHLNGA
+61 KAVKYAHLNGV

-91 QYLFK
+91 KYLFK
-96 LYYIGVDAVIVQDFG
+96 LYQIGVDAVIVQDFG

-126 ASTQMGINNY
+126 ASTQMGLNNY
-136 SSIKWASKNNIK
+136 SSFQWAAKNNIK
-148 RIVLPREVN
+148 RVVLPREVS
-157 IHQIEDTHNQLK
+157 IEEIRQTHDKLK
-169 KDNIDMDL
+169 KDNINMDI

-237 ATYNHLTEISDAGV
+237 ATYNNIQAISDAGV
-251 KSLKLEGRMKSKD
+251 KSLKLEGRMKSGD

-272 YRNILDG
+272 YRNIIDG

-285 KDLHLVFNRQFTD
+285 KDLHLVFNRQFTN

-303 DKPGE
+303 DNPGE

-313 HSGHEGL
+313 SSGHEGL
-320 YIGDIVNIEDTKVTI
+320 YIGDITNIEDTKVTI
-335 EVKNHE
+335 EIKNKE

-406 KETIK
+406 KETVK

-431 VEYHV
+431 VEYYL
-436 DGELINFRHKTLDKF
+436 DDELINFRHKTLDKF

-456 KPVSEEIIQ
+456 KPISEQTLEK
-465 QQLKKTGGTPFYIDN
+465 QLKKTGGTPFYIES

-501 REILATATEMLINHY
+501 REILDTATELLENHY
-516 TPTNKA
+516 TPTKKS
-522 VKQVRKNLT
+522 VKEVRKNLT
-531 KFFEDYNDIKPKNKR
+531 KFFQDYENTPNKIKK
-546 KTPKLSIFIDDI
+546 KTPKLSVFIDSP
-558 SQIRAA
+558 SQINAI

-572 YFDGNCHYNNPKDY
+572 YFDRNCHYNNPEDY
-586 FENIK
+586 FKDIK
-591 ETLKKGS
+591 ETLKEAS
-598 LMASPTEF
+598 LMASPTEL
-606 VWVLSSFISEE
+606 VWVLSSFISQE
-617 DAIRCNEIVKE
+617 DAIKCNEIVKE
-628 LENEGIIISVMGDFP
+628 LEDEGIIISVMGDFP
-643 GMNEIFD
+643 GMGEIFD

-663 SFCVRDLNE
+663 SFAVRDLNE

-680 SSELSGAEIK
+680 SSELSGEEIK
-690 ELINKNHDRNID
+690 ELISKNHDRNID

-731 SNDADYATLE
+731 SNDVDYATLE

-749 YKIFFDYNRQSHIIN
+749 YKIFFDYNKQSHIIN

-777 KEFGLDNLIL
+777 KEFGLDSIIL

-792 NEQYTSQILSIY
+792 NEKYTTQILSIY
-804 NESLKNKDPKE
+804 NESLKNKDSKE
-815 LTEYKYKIMDF
+815 LTKYKYQIMDF

-831 NKGNFIEGR
+831 NKGNYIEGR
-840 LHENS
+840 LHEAK

>member
-1 MNKSK
+1 
-6 SRCKINMVL
+6 MVL

-26 VLVVAVNAGAD
+26 VLVVAINAGAD

-53 NFTIEEIE
+53 NFTLEEIE
-61 KAVTYAHLNGA
+61 KAVNYAHLNGV

-80 LINNFEIVDVL
+80 LVNNFEIVDVL
-91 QYLFK
+91 KYVFK
-96 LYYIGVDAVIVQDFG
+96 LYQIGVDAIIVQDFG
-111 LIWLLKTFIPDLEVH
+111 LIWLLKTFIPDMEVH

-136 SSIKWASKNNIK
+136 PSIKWASKNNIK
-148 RIVLPREVN
+148 RTVLPREVD
-157 IHQIEDTHNQLK
+157 IHQIEDTFNRLK
-169 KDNIDMDL
+169 KDNIDMDI
-177 EVFGHGALCYCVSG
+177 ETFGHGALCYCVSG

-237 ATYNHLTEISDAGV
+237 ATYNHLNEISDAGV

-272 YRNILDG
+272 YRNIIDG

-285 KDLHLVFNRQFTD
+285 KDLHLVFNRQFTN
-298 GYMMG
+298 GYMLG
-303 DKPGE
+303 DKPGD

-320 YIGDIVNIEDTKVTI
+320 YIGDIVKIEDTKVTI

-341 IPIILEPGDGI
+341 IPVTLEPGDGI

-373 NEIII
+373 NEITI

-386 GTEVFISYSKSTHDY
+386 GTEVFISYSKSTHEY

-406 KETIK
+406 KETVK

-431 VEYHV
+431 VEFNV
-436 DGELINFRHKTLDKF
+436 DGEVINFRHKTLGKF

-456 KPVSEEIIQ
+456 KPVTEEIIE
-465 QQLKKTGGTPFYIDN
+465 QQLKKTGQTPFYIEN
-480 IRFNNMPKDIFIP
+480 IRFNNMADDIFIP

-501 REILATATEMLINHY
+501 REILDTATDLLMNHY
-516 TPTNKA
+516 TPTKKA
-522 VKQVRKNLT
+522 IKQVRKDLT
-531 KFFEDYNDIKPKNKR
+531 KFFEDYNNIKPKVKR

-572 YFDGNCHYNNPKDY
+572 YFDGNCHYNNPDDY
-586 FENIK
+586 FTNIK
-591 ETLKKGS
+591 ETLKQGS
-598 LMASPTEF
+598 LMAAPTEF
-606 VWVLSSFISEE
+606 VWVLSSFISEK
-617 DAIRCNEIVKE
+617 DALKCNEIVKE
-628 LENEGIIISVMGDFP
+628 LENEGIIVSVMGDFP
-643 GMNEIFD
+643 GMSEIFD

-680 SSELSGAEIK
+680 SSELSGAEIR
-690 ELINKNHDRNID
+690 ELVNKNHDRNID

-731 SNDADYATLE
+731 SNDADYAILE

-749 YKIFFDYNRQSHIIN
+749 YKVFFDYNRQSHIIN

-777 KEFGLDNLIL
+777 KELGLDNLIL

-804 NESLKNKDPKE
+804 NESLQNKDDE
-815 LTEYKYKIMDF
+815 DLTKYKYQIMDF

>member
-1 MNKSK
+1 
-6 SRCKINMVL
+6 MVL

-26 VLVVAVNAGAD
+26 VLVIAVNAGAD

-43 QQYGARAYAK
+43 QNYGARAYAK
-53 NFTIEEIE
+53 NFTMEEIE
-61 KAVTYAHLNGA
+61 KAVNYAHLNGA
-72 KIHVTVNT
+72 KVHVTVNT
-80 LINNFEIVDVL
+80 LINNFEIVDVIN
-91 QYLFK
+91 YLFK
-96 LYYIGVDAVIVQDFG
+96 LYQLGVDAVIVQDFG
-111 LIWLLKTFIPDLEVH
+111 LIWLLKKLIPNLEVH
-126 ASTQMGINNY
+126 ASTQMGLNNY
-136 SSIKWASKNNIK
+136 PSIKWASKNNIK
-148 RIVLPREVN
+148 RVVLPREVN
-157 IHQIEDTHNQLK
+157 K
-169 KDNIDMDL
+169 KKKKKTTERLENDNIDMDI

-237 ATYNHLTEISDAGV
+237 ATYNNLQAISDAGV
-251 KSLKLEGRMKSKD
+251 KSLKLEGRMKSGD

-272 YRNILDG
+272 YRNLLDG
-279 NPGDYK
+279 NEGDYK
-285 KDLHLVFNRQFTD
+285 KDLHLVFNRNFTN

-303 DKPGE
+303 DKPGD

-320 YIGDIVNIEDTKVTI
+320 YIGDIVDIEDTKVTI
-335 EVKNHE
+335 EIKNKE
-341 IPIILEPGDGI
+341 IPVILEPGDGI

-365 ENIIKQDE
+365 EDIVKQDE

-378 DTTRLVKV
+378 NTTRLVKV

-411 NNVGINLS
+411 NNVPLTLS

-431 VEYHV
+431 VEYYL
-436 DGELINFRHKTLDKF
+436 DDELINFRHKCLDKF
-451 EKAKN
+451 ERAKN
-456 KPVSEEIIQ
+456 KPVTEEVIEK
-465 QQLKKTGGTPFYIDN
+465 QLKKTGGTPFYIEN
-480 IRFNNMPKDIFIP
+480 IRFNNMPKDMFIP
-493 IREINQIR
+493 ISEINQIR
-501 REILATATEMLINHY
+501 REILENAETLLLNHY
-516 TPTNKA
+516 TPTKKA
-522 VKQVRKNLT
+522 VKEVRKNIT
-531 KFFEDYNDIKPKNKR
+531 KFIDDYKGFEGKVKN
-546 KTPKLSIFIDDI
+546 KTPKLSLFIDDI

-572 YFDGNCHYNNPKDY
+572 YFDGNCHYNNPEDY
-586 FENIK
+586 FNNIK
-591 ETLKKGS
+591 ETLKKAS
-598 LMASPTEF
+598 LMASPTEL

-617 DAIRCNEIVKE
+617 EAIKCNEIVKE

-643 GMNEIFD
+643 GMSEIFD
-650 CPIYGNH
+650 CHIHGNH

-680 SSELSGAEIK
+680 SSELSGSEIK
-690 ELINKNHDRNID
+690 ELIKRNHDRNID

-731 SNDADYATLE
+731 SNDADYAILE

-749 YKIFFDYNRQSHIIN
+749 YKVFFDYGRQSHIIN

-777 KEFGLDNLIL
+777 KEMGLDSLIL

-804 NESLKNKDPKE
+804 NESLKNIDDEE
-815 LTEYKYKIMDF
+815 LTKYKYQIMDF

-831 NKGNFIEGR
+831 NKGNYIEGR
-840 LHENS
+840 LHEDK

>member
-1 MNKSK
+1 
-6 SRCKINMVL
+6 MVL

-53 NFTIEEIE
+53 NFTMEEIE
-61 KAVTYAHLNGA
+61 KAVNYAHMNGS
-72 KIHVTVNT
+72 KVHVTVNT
-80 LINNFEIVDVL
+80 LVNNFEIVDVL
-91 QYLFK
+91 KYLFK
-96 LYYIGVDAVIVQDFG
+96 LYQIGVDAVIVQDFG

-126 ASTQMGINNY
+126 ASTQMGLNNY
-136 SSIKWASKNNIK
+136 SSFKWASRNNIK
-148 RIVLPREVN
+148 RVVLPREVN
-157 IHQIEDTHNQLK
+157 IHQIKQTHDQLE
-169 KDNIDMDL
+169 KDNIDMDI

-272 YRNILDG
+272 YRNIIDG

-320 YIGDIVNIEDTKVTI
+320 YIGDIVDIDGTKVTI

-341 IPIILEPGDGI
+341 IPVILEPGDGI

-386 GTEVFISYSKSTHDY
+386 GTEVFISYSKSTHEY

-411 NNVGINLS
+411 SNVPVNLS

-431 VEYHV
+431 VEFHV
-436 DGELINFRHKTLDKF
+436 DDELINFRHKTLDKF

-456 KPVSEEIIQ
+456 KPLTEETLEK
-465 QQLKKTGGTPFYIDN
+465 QLSKTGGTPFYMDN

-501 REILATATEMLINHY
+501 REILDTATEMLMNHY
-516 TPTNKA
+516 TPTKKSVKA
-522 VKQVRKNLT
+522 IRKNLT
-531 KFFEDYNDIKPKNKR
+531 KFYEDYDNIKGKNKR
-546 KTPKLSIFIDDI
+546 KTPKLSIFIDDLA
-558 SQIRAA
+558 QIRAA

-572 YFDGNCHYNNPKDY
+572 YFDGNCHYNNSEDY
-586 FENIK
+586 YANIK
-591 ETLKKGS
+591 ETLKQGS

-617 DAIRCNEIVKE
+617 DAVRCNEIVKE

-643 GMNEIFD
+643 GMSEIFD

-663 SFCVRDLNE
+663 SFCVRDMNE

-690 ELINKNHDRNID
+690 ELVSKNHDRNID

-717 DDFTNLNDGKDFII
+717 DDFTNLNDGNDFII
-731 SNDADYATLE
+731 SNDADYAILE

-749 YKIFFDYNRQSHIIN
+749 YKVFFDYNRQSHIIN

-777 KEFGLDNLIL
+777 KEFGLDNLIV

-804 NESLKNKDPKE
+804 NESLQNKDDEE
-815 LTEYKYKIMDF
+815 LTKYKYQIMDF

>member
-1 MNKSK
+1 MNKQ
-6 SRCKINMVL
+6 SRCKNKMVL

-26 VLVVAVNAGAD
+26 VLVIAVNAGAN

-43 QQYGARAYAK
+43 QNYGARAYAK
-53 NFTIEEIE
+53 NFTIEEIK
-61 KAVTYAHLNGA
+61 KAVNYAHLNGA
-72 KIHVTVNT
+72 KVHVTVNT

-96 LYYIGVDAVIVQDFG
+96 LYQIGVDAVIVQDFG

-126 ASTQMGINNY
+126 ASTQMGLNNY
-136 SSIKWASKNNIK
+136 ASIKWAGKNNIK
-148 RIVLPREVN
+148 RVVLPREVT
-157 IHQIEDTHNQLK
+157 IQQIQETTQRLK
-169 KDNIDMDL
+169 EDNINMDI

-237 ATYNHLTEISDAGV
+237 ATYNHLNEISDAGV
-251 KSLKLEGRMKSKD
+251 KSLKLEGRMKSGD

-272 YRNILDG
+272 YRNIIDG

-303 DKPGE
+303 DKPGD

-320 YIGDIVNIEDTKVTI
+320 YIGDIVDIDGTKVTI

-341 IPIILEPGDGI
+341 IPVILEPGDGI

-373 NEIII
+373 NEIVI

-386 GTEVFISYSKSTHDY
+386 GTEVFISYSKSTHEY

-406 KETIK
+406 KETIR

-424 NLNLFTK
+424 DLNLFTK
-431 VEYHV
+431 VEFHI
-436 DGELINFRHKTLDKF
+436 DDELINFRHKCLGKF

-456 KPVSEEIIQ
+456 KPVTEEIITK
-465 QQLKKTGGTPFYIDN
+465 QLEKTGQTPFYINN

-501 REILATATEMLINHY
+501 REILDNATDLLLNHY
-516 TPTNKA
+516 TPTKKS
-522 VKQVRKNLT
+522 VKKVRKDLS
-531 KFFEDYNDIKPKNKR
+531 KFFDDYDNIKDKPKR
-546 KTPKLSIFIDDI
+546 KSPKLSIFIDDI

-572 YFDGNCHYNNPKDY
+572 YFDGNCHYNNPEDY
-586 FENIK
+586 FTNIK
-591 ETLKKGS
+591 ETLKQGS

-606 VWVLSSFISEE
+606 VWVLSSFISQE
-617 DAIRCNEIVKE
+617 DALKCNEIVKE

-643 GMNEIFD
+643 GMSEIFD

-663 SFCVRDLNE
+663 SFCVRSLNE
-672 AGFKSLIL
+672 SGFKSLIL
-680 SSELSGAEIK
+680 SSELSGDEIQ
-690 ELINKNHDRNID
+690 ELVHKNHDRNID

-731 SNDADYATLE
+731 SNDADYAILE

-777 KEFGLDNLIL
+777 KELGLDSLIL

-804 NESLKNKDPKE
+804 NESLNGKNQDE
-815 LTEYKYKIMDF
+815 LTKYKYQIMDF

-831 NKGNFIEGR
+831 NKGNYIEGR

>member
-1 MNKSK
+1 
-6 SRCKINMVL
+6 MVL
-15 EELLAPAGSYD
+15 EELLAPAGSPE
-26 VLVVAVNAGAD
+26 VLTIAVNAGAD

-61 KAVTYAHLNGA
+61 KSVKYAHLNGV
-72 KIHVTVNT
+72 KVHVTVNT
-80 LINNFEIVDVL
+80 LINNFEIVDVMK
-91 QYLFK
+91 YLFK
-96 LYYIGVDAVIVQDFG
+96 LYQIGVDAVIVQDFG

-148 RIVLPREVN
+148 RIVLPREVS
-157 IHQIEDTHNQLK
+157 IDQIRQTYDQLK
-169 KDNIDMDL
+169 KDNINMDI

-237 ATYNHLTEISDAGV
+237 ATYDNIQAISDAGV
-251 KSLKLEGRMKSKD
+251 KSLKLEGRMKSGD

-272 YRNILDG
+272 YRNIIDG

-285 KDLHLVFNRQFTD
+285 KDLHLVFNRQFTN

-303 DKPGE
+303 DKPGD

-313 HSGHEGL
+313 SSGHEGL
-320 YIGDIVNIEDTKVTI
+320 YIGDITNIEDTKVTI
-335 EVKNHE
+335 EIKNKE

-411 NNVGINLS
+411 SNVGINLS

-431 VEYHV
+431 VEYHI
-436 DGELINFRHKTLDKF
+436 DDELINFRHKTLDKF

-456 KPVSEEIIQ
+456 KPVTEEVIE
-465 QQLKKTGGTPFYIDN
+465 QQLKKTGGTPFYIEN
-480 IRFNNMPKDIFIP
+480 IKFNNMPNDLFIP
-493 IREINQIR
+493 ISEINQIR
-501 REILATATEMLINHY
+501 REILDKATELLMNHY
-516 TPTNKA
+516 TPTKKSVKA
-522 VKQVRKNLT
+522 VRKDLT
-531 KFFEDYNDIKPKNKR
+531 KFFEDYENIPNKAKR
-546 KTPKLSIFIDDI
+546 KSPKLSVFIDDV
-558 SQIRAA
+558 SQINAI

-572 YFDGNCHYNNPKDY
+572 YFDRNCHYNNPDDY
-586 FENIK
+586 FKDIK
-591 ETLKKGS
+591 ETLKQAS
-598 LMASPTEF
+598 LRAAPTEL
-606 VWVLSSFISEE
+606 VWVLASFISEE
-617 DAIRCNEIVKE
+617 YAIKCNEIVKE

-643 GMNEIFD
+643 GMAEIFD

-690 ELINKNHDRNID
+690 ELINKNHDRNIE

-749 YKIFFDYNRQSHIIN
+749 YKIFFDYTRQSHIIN

-777 KEFGLDNLIL
+777 KEFGLDSLIL

-792 NEQYTSQILSIY
+792 NEKYTTQILSIY
-804 NESLKNKDPKE
+804 NESLKNKDQEE
-815 LTEYKYKIMDF
+815 LTKYKYQIMDF

-831 NKGNFIEGR
+831 NKGNYIEGR

>member
-1 MNKSK
+1 
-6 SRCKINMVL
+6 MVL
-15 EELLAPAGSYD
+15 EELLAPAGSPE
-26 VLVVAVNAGAD
+26 VFTIAVNAGAD

-53 NFTIEEIE
+53 NFTMEDI
-61 KAVTYAHLNGA
+61 KNAVDYAHLNGV
-72 KIHVTVNT
+72 KVHVTVNT

-91 QYLFK
+91 KYLFE
-96 LYYIGVDAVIVQDFG
+96 LYKMGVDAVIVQDFG

-126 ASTQMGINNY
+126 ASTQMGLNNY
-136 SSIKWASKNNIK
+136 SSFKWAAKNNI
-148 RIVLPREVN
+148 RRVVLPREVN
-157 IHQIEDTHNQLK
+157 IREIKKTHNQLE
-169 KDNIDMDL
+169 KDNISMDI

-237 ATYNHLTEISDAGV
+237 ATYDNLKAIEDAGV
-251 KSLKLEGRMKSKD
+251 KSLKLEGRMKSGD

-272 YRNILDG
+272 YRNLIDG
-279 NPGDYK
+279 NEGDYK
-285 KDLHLVFNRQFTD
+285 KDLHLVFNRHFTN

-303 DKPGE
+303 DNPGE

-335 EVKNHE
+335 EIKNRE

-406 KETIK
+406 KKTIK
-411 NNVGINLS
+411 NNVGISLS

-431 VEYHV
+431 VEFYI

-456 KPVSEEIIQ
+456 KPVTEEIITK
-465 QQLKKTGGTPFYIDN
+465 QLTKTGGTPFYIEN
-480 IRFNNMPKDIFIP
+480 IRFNNMPGDIFIP
-493 IREINQIR
+493 IGEINQIR
-501 REILATATEMLINHY
+501 REILDTATEMLMNHY
-516 TPTNKA
+516 TPTKKS
-522 VKQVRKNLT
+522 VKKVRKDLT
-531 KFFEDYNDIKPKNKR
+531 KFFEDYENSPKKSKR
-546 KTPKLSIFIDDI
+546 KTPKLSVFIDDI
-558 SQIRAA
+558 SQIRAV

-572 YFDGNCHYNNPKDY
+572 YFDGNCHYNNPDDY
-586 FENIK
+586 FANIK
-591 ETLKKGS
+591 ETLRKGS

-617 DAIRCNEIVKE
+617 DAVRCREIVSE
-628 LENEGIIISVMGDFP
+628 LEDEGIIISVMGDFP
-643 GMNEIFD
+643 GMGEIFD

-680 SSELSGAEIK
+680 SSELSGSEIK
-690 ELINKNHDRNID
+690 ELIQRNHDRNID

-777 KEFGLDNLIL
+777 KDFGLDNLIL

-792 NEQYTSQILSIY
+792 NEKYTTQILSIY
-804 NESLKNKDPKE
+804 NESLKVKDPE
-815 LTEYKYKIMDF
+815 VLSEYKYKIMDF

>member
-1 MNKSK
+1 
-6 SRCKINMVL
+6 MVL
-15 EELLAPAGSYD
+15 EELLAPAGSPE
-26 VLVVAVNAGAD
+26 VFTIAVNAGAD

-53 NFTIEEIE
+53 NFTMEDI
-61 KAVTYAHLNGA
+61 KNAVDYAHLNGV
-72 KIHVTVNT
+72 KVHVTVNT

-91 QYLFK
+91 KYLFE
-96 LYYIGVDAVIVQDFG
+96 LYKMGVDAVIVQDFG

-126 ASTQMGINNY
+126 ASTQMGLNNY
-136 SSIKWASKNNIK
+136 SSFKWAAKNNI
-148 RIVLPREVN
+148 RRVVLPREVN
-157 IHQIEDTHNQLK
+157 IREIKKTHNQLE
-169 KDNIDMDL
+169 KDNISMDI

-237 ATYNHLTEISDAGV
+237 ATYDNLKAIEDAGV
-251 KSLKLEGRMKSKD
+251 KSLKLEGRMKSGD

-272 YRNILDG
+272 YRNLIDG
-279 NPGDYK
+279 NEGDYK
-285 KDLHLVFNRQFTD
+285 KDLHLVFNRHFTN

-303 DKPGE
+303 DNPGE

-320 YIGDIVNIEDTKVTI
+320 YIGDIVNIEDTRVTI
-335 EVKNHE
+335 EIKNRE

-406 KETIK
+406 KKTIK
-411 NNVGINLS
+411 NNVGISLS

-431 VEYHV
+431 VEFYI

-456 KPVSEEIIQ
+456 KPVTEEIITK
-465 QQLKKTGGTPFYIDN
+465 QLTKTGGTPFYIEN
-480 IRFNNMPKDIFIP
+480 IRFNNMPGDIFIP
-493 IREINQIR
+493 IGEINQIR
-501 REILATATEMLINHY
+501 REILDTATEMLMNHY
-516 TPTNKA
+516 TPTKKS
-522 VKQVRKNLT
+522 VKKVRKDLT
-531 KFFEDYNDIKPKNKR
+531 KFFEDYENSPKKSKR
-546 KTPKLSIFIDDI
+546 KTPKLSVFIDDI
-558 SQIRAA
+558 SQIRAV

-572 YFDGNCHYNNPKDY
+572 YFDGNCHYNNPDDY
-586 FENIK
+586 FANIK
-591 ETLKKGS
+591 ETLRKGS

-617 DAIRCNEIVKE
+617 DAVRCREIVSE
-628 LENEGIIISVMGDFP
+628 LEDEGIIISVMGDFP
-643 GMNEIFD
+643 GMGEIFD

-680 SSELSGAEIK
+680 SSELSGSEIK
-690 ELINKNHDRNID
+690 ELIQRNHDRNID

-777 KEFGLDNLIL
+777 KDFGLDNLIL

-792 NEQYTSQILSIY
+792 NEKYTTQILSIY
-804 NESLKNKDPKE
+804 NESLKVKDPE
-815 LTEYKYKIMDF
+815 VLSEYKYKIMDF

>member
-1 MNKSK
+1 
-6 SRCKINMVL
+6 MVL
-15 EELLAPAGSYD
+15 EELLAPAGSPE
-26 VLVVAVNAGAD
+26 VLTIAINAGAD

-43 QQYGARAYAK
+43 QNYGARAYAK
-53 NFTIEEIE
+53 NFTMEEIE
-61 KAVTYAHLNGA
+61 KAVEYAHLNGS

-80 LINNFEIVDVL
+80 LVNNFEIV
-91 QYLFK
+91 
-96 LYYIGVDAVIVQDFG
+96 
-111 LIWLLKTFIPDLEVH
+111 DLEVH
-126 ASTQMGINNY
+126 ASTQMGLNNY
-136 SSIKWASKNNIK
+136 SSIKWAGKNNIK
-148 RIVLPREVN
+148 RVVLPREVTLS
-157 IHQIEDTHNQLK
+157 QIKQINAQLE
-169 KDNIDMDL
+169 KDNIDMDI

-237 ATYNHLTEISDAGV
+237 ATYDNLEAISNAGV
-251 KSLKLEGRMKSKD
+251 KSLKLEGRMKSGD

-272 YRNILDG
+272 YRNLIDG

-285 KDLHLVFNRQFTD
+285 KDLHLVFNRHFTN
-298 GYMMG
+298 GYMLG
-303 DKPGE
+303 DNPGE
-308 VMGRG
+308 VMGRS

-320 YIGDIVNIEDTKVTI
+320 YIGDITNIEDTKVTI
-335 EVKNHE
+335 EIKNKE
-341 IPIILEPGDGI
+341 IPVILEPGDGI

-386 GTEVFISYSKSTHDY
+386 GTEVFISYSKST
-401 LKQFE
+401 E
-406 KETIK
+406 KETIR
-411 NNVGINLS
+411 NNVGIDLS

-431 VEYHV
+431 VEFYI
-436 DGELINFRHKTLDKF
+436 DDELINFRHKTLDKF

-456 KPVSEEIIQ
+456 KPLTEETIEK
-465 QQLKKTGGTPFYIDN
+465 QLKKTGGTPFYIEN

-501 REILATATEMLINHY
+501 REILDTATDLLLKHY
-516 TPTNKA
+516 TPTKKSVKA
-522 VKQVRKNLT
+522 VRKNLT
-531 KFFEDYNDIKPKNKR
+531 KFIDDYDADPGKIKNKN
-546 KTPKLSIFIDDI
+546 PKLSIFIDDI
-558 SQIRAA
+558 AQIKAA
-564 SGFDLKRI
+564 SGFDLKKI
-572 YFDGNCHYNNPKDY
+572 YFDGNCHYNNPEDY
-586 FENIK
+586 FKNIK

-598 LMASPTEF
+598 LMAAPTEF
-606 VWVLSSFISEE
+606 IWVLSSFISEE
-617 DAIRCNEIVKE
+617 DAVRCREIVKE

-643 GMNEIFD
+643 GMDEIFD
-650 CPIYGNH
+650 CRIYGNH

-663 SFCVRDLNE
+663 SFCVHNLNA

-680 SSELSGAEIK
+680 SSELSGREIK
-690 ELINKNHDRNID
+690 EISLKNHDRNID

-777 KEFGLDNLIL
+777 KEFGLDSLIL

-792 NEQYTSQILSIY
+792 NEKYTTQILSIY
-804 NESLKNKDPKE
+804 NESLKNKEQDE
-815 LTEYKYKIMDF
+815 LTEYKYQIMDF